1 MSTTQN
7 SKNQIFIDYIP
18 AELKENITWEIVYY
32 VKNPFTENLVRKRNR
47 VRPLKSITER
57 RKLAKRMIQEINS
70 KLEKDTHSFFS
81 VKGSKEFSTFND
93 VVTIYLN
100 QLTREVKDSNLS
112 TDTLK
117 TYTSRCKNIQ
127 LYIKEKGLEKL
138 LCYNFN
144 NDFIIEYLDY
154 LRYTKNVSARTRDNY
169 FTFIRT
175 LSGWMLQKKYVIE
188 NPCKGIS
195 KIHKR
200 KNEKIVIPK
209 QQRELIFEY
218 YKKTNYNFFVFCM
231 CCYYCLIR
239 RTELSKIKVSDV
251 NLKNNTLFISAN
263 DSKNNKSSYVT
274 IPPRL
279 AMFLSDHLQYSQKE
293 YYLFSN
299 DNYKPGL
306 EKFNPN
312 KASSNWARMRKKIGV
327 NPIIK
332 WYYLKDTGI
341 VDLIIAGVPLNS
353 VRDQAR
359 HYCISQ
365 TNEYIPRNMKKAD
378 TFIINSGVVFL
389 PESESL

>member
-7 SKNQIFIDYIP
+7 SKTQIFIDYIP

-32 VKNPFTENLVRKRNR
+32 VKNPFTEELVRKRNR

-70 KLEKDTHSFFS
+70 KLEKDPNSFFS

-93 VVTIYLN
+93 VVMIYLN

-112 TDTLK
+112 IDTLK
-117 TYTSRCKNIQ
+117 TYTSRCNNIQ

-138 LCYNFN
+138 LCFNFN

-175 LSGWMLQKKYVIE
+175 LSGWMLQKKYIIE
-188 NPCKGIS
+188 NPCEGIS
-195 KIHKR
+195 KINKK

-209 QQRELIFEY
+209 HERELIFDY
-218 YKKTNYNFFVFCM
+218 YRKTNYNFFVFCM

-251 NLKNNTLFISAN
+251 NLKNSTLFISAE

-274 IPPRL
+274 IPPKL
-279 AMFLSDHLQYSQKE
+279 AILLSEHIQYSQKE
-293 YYLFSN
+293 HYLFSN
-299 DNYKPGL
+299 DNYKPGV
-306 EKFNPN
+306 EKFKPN
-312 KASSNWARMRKKIGV
+312 KASNNWRRMRKKIGV
-327 NPIIK
+327 NPKIK

-341 VDLIIAGVPLNS
+341 VDLIIAGVPLS
-353 VRDQAR
+353 SIRDQAR
-359 HYCISQ
+359 HHCISQ

-378 TFIINSGVVFL
+378 TFITNSGVEFL
-389 PESESL
+389 SKPENT